1 MGILGAIAR
10 LLGVPLIGR
19 LHQYPARQIHI
30 PKHYLMTNFLRPAP
44 RISIVTPS
52 FNQGRFL
59 ERTIK
64 SVLSQDY
71 PNLEYIIQDGGS
83 TDETVDILEKY
94 DGALKHWESERD
106 NGQAH
111 AINLG
116 FRHARGEIMAYLNSD
131 DLLLPG
137 TLNYVARFFNTHQE
151 VSVIYGHRVIID
163 EYDREIG
170 RWVLPPHRAEV
181 IRWDDYVPQET
192 LFWRRSIWDN
202 VGGCVDE
209 SFRFAMDWD
218 LILRFQNAGATMVRV
233 PRFLGAFRV
242 YEEQKTTSQIE
253 TIGIQEINRIRE
265 REWGGAIV
273 SARLHRAIKYY
284 LLAHIFL
291 HISYRL
297 KIIRY

>member
-1 MGILGAIAR
+1 M
-10 LLGVPLIGR
+10 PWIGR
-19 LHQYPARQIHI
+19 LHDYQARKIDI
-30 PKHYLMTNFLRPAP
+30 PESYFTSTCPHPAP
-44 RISIVTPS
+44 LISIVTPS

-71 PNLEYIIQDGGS
+71 PNLQYVIQDGGS

-94 DGALKHWESERD
+94 DGALEHWESKKD

-116 FRHARGEIMAYLNSD
+116 FQHASGEIMAYLNSD

-151 VSVIYGHRVIID
+151 VSVIYGHRVLTD

-181 IRWDDYVPQET
+181 IRWIDFVPQET
-192 LFWRRSIWDN
+192 LFWRRSIWDK

-209 SFRFAMDWD
+209 SFRFAMD
-218 LILRFQNAGATMVRV
+218 
-233 PRFLGAFRV
+233 
-242 YEEQKTTSQIE
+242 
-253 TIGIQEINRIRE
+253 
-265 REWGGAIV
+265 
-273 SARLHRAIKYY
+273 
-284 LLAHIFL
+284 
-291 HISYRL
+291 
-297 KIIRY
+297 

>member
-1 MGILGAIAR
+1 MC
-10 LLGVPLIGR
+10 
-19 LHQYPARQIHI
+19 I
-30 PKHYLMTNFLRPAP
+30 PNHYLLTKPPQQAP
-44 RISIVTPS
+44 TISIVTPS

-83 TDETVDILEKY
+83 TDETVDIIKKY
-94 DGALKHWESERD
+94 DGALKHWESKKD

-116 FRHARGEIMAYLNSD
+116 FRHASGEIMAYLNSD

-137 TLNYVARFFNTHQE
+137 TLNYIARFFKAHQE
-151 VSVIYGHRVIID
+151 VSVIYGHRVVID
-163 EYDREIG
+163 EHDREIG

-181 IRWDDYVPQET
+181 IRWNDYVPQET
-192 LFWRRSIWDN
+192 LFWRRSIWEE
-202 VGGCVDE
+202 VGGYVDE

-218 LILRFQNAGATMVRV
+218 LILRFQNAGATIVRL

-242 YEEQKTTSQIE
+242 YEEQKTSAQIE
-253 TIGIQEINRIRE
+253 GIGAREINRIRE
-265 REWGGAIV
+265 REWGSPIV
-273 SARLHRAIKYY
+273 SARLHRAIRYYY
-284 LLAHIFL
+284 LRHIFL
-291 HISYRL
+291 HILYRL
-297 KIIRY
+297 KMIRY